1 MGVDFSAIKLPFGP
15 TDLLSSGVS
24 LLGVLGGFVLL
35 GLAIAFVP
43 KLIGIIRVA
52 AQSRNGKNS

>member
-1 MGVDFSAIKLPFGP
+1 MAVDFSAVKLPFQA
-15 TDLLSSGVS
+15 TDLLTSGVS
-24 LLGVLGGFVLL
+24 LLGVLGSFILL